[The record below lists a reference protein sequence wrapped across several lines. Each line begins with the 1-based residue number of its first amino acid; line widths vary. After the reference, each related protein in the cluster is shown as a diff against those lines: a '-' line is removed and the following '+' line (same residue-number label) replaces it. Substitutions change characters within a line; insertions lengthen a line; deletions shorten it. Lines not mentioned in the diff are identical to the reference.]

1 MDVLAQALAIN
12 NEIIKW
18 RRDLHKIPELGMIL
32 PKTFDYVTKKL
43 NEFNIEYTTYNN
55 HSGISAVLGKKE
67 GKTIAIRA
75 DMDALEMNSIWGQ
88 KMQDFS
94 LKKFQGV
101 ILDYIIHQLL
111 KMESYILLMIL
122 NI

>member
-12 NEIIKW
+12 NEIIKL

-55 HSGISAVLGKKE
+55 HSGICVVLGKKE
-67 GKTIAIRA
+67 K
-75 DMDALEMNSIWGQ
+75 
-88 KMQDFS
+88 
-94 LKKFQGV
+94 
-101 ILDYIIHQLL
+101 LL
-111 KMESYILLMIL
+111 P
-122 NI
+122 